1 MAQKILA
8 RAAGKS
14 EVKTGEYAVCA
25 IDVAMT
31 RELLADVVEAG
42 VSKVWDVD
50 KVVVVLDHE
59 VPAPSVEIAEA
70 YKKAREGVKLLGI
83 KNFFPEGYGVCHQV
97 MIDKGYVVPGSLIVA
112 TDSHTTMYGALG
124 AAGTG
129 IGTSEMAYVM
139 ATGKLWFKV
148 PETIKSSSRANFK
161 SASAP
166 KTLSCS
172 LPENTLPAPPIIS
185 PSSLWGQR
193 LKSSVSPAELP

>member
-8 RAAGKS
+8 RASGKS
-14 EVKTGEYAVCA
+14 EVKTGEYAVCN

-31 RELLADVVEAG
+31 RELLGDVVDMG
-42 VSKVWDVD
+42 VTKVWDVN
-50 KVVVVLDHE
+50 KVVVSLDHE

-139 ATGKLWFKV
+139 ATGKLERHR
-148 PETIKSSSRANFK
+148 P
-161 SASAP
+161 
-166 KTLSCS
+166 LHC
-172 LPENTLPAPPIIS
+172 
-185 PSSLWGQR
+185 GQILCQR
-193 LKSSVSPAELP
+193 GQL